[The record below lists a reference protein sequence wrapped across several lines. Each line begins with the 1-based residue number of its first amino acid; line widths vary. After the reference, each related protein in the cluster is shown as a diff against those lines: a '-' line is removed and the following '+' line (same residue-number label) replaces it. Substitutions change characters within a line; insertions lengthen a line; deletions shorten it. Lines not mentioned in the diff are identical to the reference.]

1 MPHHPLRWL
10 AAIVLGTASALICV
24 PASSAGLPIAGGEID
39 ESFTGADLYLGT
51 PREADAPRT
60 KACRAAK
67 GYVAMINAGQFPQVV
82 DLFTDDAIVLDP
94 TRRVMKGRSQ
104 IEAFYQGPIRQIR
117 PELVGVAY
125 LGDATDCVVE
135 IARKDNVGGQ
145 PRYVLVS
152 IDHFTV
158 NQHGKVI
165 RMVAFARP
173 PRSQ

>member
-1 MPHHPLRWL
+1 MIG
-10 AAIVLGTASALICV
+10 AASALICA

-39 ESFTGADLYLGT
+39 ENFTGADLYLGT
-51 PREADAPRT
+51 PHEANAPRT

-67 GYVAMINAGQFPQVV
+67 RYIASINAGQFPQVV

-135 IARKDNVGGQ
+135 IARKDTVAGQ

-158 NQHGKVI
+158 DQRGKVI
-165 RMVAFARP
+165 RMVAFSRP